1 MNEVDGLLGLSDV
14 HLWYLLVGFFLPL
27 VVSFLKQPGWSKKTT
42 TLVTFLV
49 FIVVGAV
56 TVYLLGAFTGR
67 TVVSSILIVAA
78 ISLVFYQG
86 FWKPTGVDEKVMV
99 ATSPRGH

>member
-14 HLWYLLVGFFLPL
+14 HLWYLLIGFFLPL

-49 FIVVGAV
+49 FIVVGAI
-56 TVYLLGAFTGR
+56 TVYLLDAFSGR
-67 TVVSSILIVAA
+67 SLVSSILIVAA

-86 FWKPTGVDEKVMV
+86 FWKPTGIDEKVTI